1 MSDSLIALILGIV
14 EGLTEFLPISS
25 TGHMII
31 ASSLMGIEKVEF
43 IKLFTVCIQLGCIL
57 SVFVLYFKRFFQS
70 IDFYLKL
77 FVAFI
82 PAVIAGVLFKSA
94 IDQMLESPLTVG
106 IGLVV
111 GGIFLLFVDQL
122 FNKPKFADSSVI
134 TYKQAFITGCFQVLA
149 MVPGV
154 SRSAATIVG
163 GMQQGFTRRAAA
175 EFSFFLAMPTMFG
188 ATVKTLYDY
197 YKEGNEISSIQMN
210 MLLIG
215 NVVAFVVGIFA
226 MKFFVDFLARKGFKV
241 FGYYRILVGGIIII
255 LLLTGHQL
263 SIV

>member
-1 MSDSLIALILGIV
+1 MSDTFIALILGVI

-31 ASSLMGIEKVEF
+31 ASSLMGIETDEF

-70 IDFYLKL
+70 INFYLKL
-77 FVAFI
+77 FMAFI

-94 IDQMLESPLTVG
+94 IDQMLESPLTVA

-111 GGIFLLFVDQL
+111 GGIFLLFVDKL
-122 FNKPKFADSSVI
+122 FSNPKFESSDSIS
-134 TYKQAFITGCFQVLA
+134 YKQAFITGCFQVLA

-175 EFSFFLAMPTMFG
+175 EFSFFLAMPTMLG

-197 YKEGNEISSIQMN
+197 YKEGNEITSSQMN

-226 MKFFVDFLARKGFKV
+226 MRIFVDFLAKKGFRV
-241 FGYYRILVGGIIII
+241 FGYYRILVGGIIIL